1 MVWAPPSCSCLHRA
15 AGSARL
21 TGPFVNIEMETIMER
36 TVIAVDIAKKVFQL
50 HWVEMDTGCIE
61 RLQLKRAKMLE
72 WFANRTS
79 MQVVM
84 EACGGAHDWGR
95 ALMQL
100 GHEVRLISPR
110 KVRPFVQRNKTDA
123 ADAQAI
129 WTACRQPGMRFVP
142 VKTEAQQVVLSLHRL
157 RAQLMKTR
165 IMQTNELRGLL
176 YEFGIVL
183 PEGHAAML
191 KALPDA
197 MRDAK
202 DRLPGMLMDSLD
214 EQLRRVQTLQADI
227 SLIERRLSQQ
237 MREIPACRA
246 VAEIPGI
253 GLLTATAVVASMG
266 APTAFKDAR
275 EFAAWIGLVPRQ
287 TGTGGRVRQLGISK
301 RGDAYLR
308 TLLMHGARAVVVR
321 SKEGPAWPW
330 LTALLQRRPYSVA
343 VAAVANKLA
352 RTIWAV
358 LARGQ
363 AWRPEAWQAAH

>member
-1 MVWAPPSCSCLHRA
+1 MWNA
-15 AGSARL
+15 
-21 TGPFVNIEMETIMER
+21 TF
-36 TVIAVDIAKKVFQL
+36 
-50 HWVEMDTGCIE
+50 
-61 RLQLKRAKMLE
+61 
-72 WFANRTS
+72 
-79 MQVVM
+79 
-84 EACGGAHDWGR
+84 
-95 ALMQL
+95 

-129 WTACRQPGMRFVP
+129 WTASHQPGMRFVP
-142 VKTEAQQVVLSLHRL
+142 VKTDAQQVVLSLHRL

-183 PEGHAAML
+183 PEGHCALL

-197 MRDAK
+197 MHDAK
-202 DRLPGMLMDSLD
+202 SRLPGMLMDSLD
-214 EQLRRVQTLQADI
+214 EQLRRIRQLQADI
-227 SLIERRLSQQ
+227 GSIERRLAQQ
-237 MREIPACRA
+237 MRDMPACKA

-266 APTAFKDAR
+266 TPTAFKDAR

-308 TLLMHGARAVVVR
+308 TLLMHGARAVVIR
-321 SKEGPAWPW
+321 AKDGPTWPW
-330 LTALLQRRPYSVA
+330 LAALLQRRPYSVA

-363 AWRPEAWQAAH
+363 AWRPQAWQAAH

>member
-1 MVWAPPSCSCLHRA
+1 
-15 AGSARL
+15 
-21 TGPFVNIEMETIMER
+21 MER

-72 WFANRTS
+72 WFANRAAAL
-79 MQVVM
+79 VVL
-84 EACGGAHDWGR
+84 EACGGAHEWGR
-95 ALMQL
+95 ALMEL

-129 WTACRQPGMRFVP
+129 WTDCQQPEMRFVP
-142 VKTEAQQVVLSLHRL
+142 VKTEAQQVVLSLHRM
-157 RAQLMKTR
+157 RSQLMKTR

-183 PEGHAAML
+183 PQGHAALL

-197 MRDAK
+197 MHDART
-202 DRLPGMLMDSLD
+202 RLPAMLMDSLD
-214 EQLRRVQTLQADI
+214 EQLRRIQQLQSDI

-237 MREIPACRA
+237 MREIPACKA
-246 VAEIPGI
+246 VAEIPGV

-266 APTAFKDAR
+266 TPTGFKDAR

-287 TGTGGRVRQLGISK
+287 SGTGGRVRQLGISK

-308 TLLMHGARAVVVR
+308 TLLMHGARAIVIR
-321 SKEGPAWPW
+321 SKDGPTWPW

-363 AWRPEAWQAAH
+363 AWRPEAWQAVH

>member
-1 MVWAPPSCSCLHRA
+1 
-15 AGSARL
+15 
-21 TGPFVNIEMETIMER
+21 METIMER

-61 RLQLKRAKMLE
+61 RLQLKRARMLE
-72 WFANRTS
+72 WFANRTAAL
-79 MQVVM
+79 VVM
-84 EACGGAHDWGR
+84 EACGGAHEWGR
-95 ALMQL
+95 ALIGL

-129 WTACRQPGMRFVP
+129 WTACQQPGMRFVP
-142 VKTEAQQVVLSLHRL
+142 VKTEAQQIVLSLHRL

-183 PEGHAAML
+183 PEGHAVLL

-202 DRLPGMLMDSLD
+202 ARLPAMLMDSLD
-214 EQLRRVQTLQADI
+214 EQLRRVQQLQADI
-227 SLIERRLSQQ
+227 GLVERRLSQQ

-266 APTAFKDAR
+266 TPTAFKDAR

-308 TLLMHGARAVVVR
+308 TLLMHGARAVVIR
-321 SKEGPAWPW
+321 SKDGPTWPW

-358 LARGQ
+358 LTRGQ